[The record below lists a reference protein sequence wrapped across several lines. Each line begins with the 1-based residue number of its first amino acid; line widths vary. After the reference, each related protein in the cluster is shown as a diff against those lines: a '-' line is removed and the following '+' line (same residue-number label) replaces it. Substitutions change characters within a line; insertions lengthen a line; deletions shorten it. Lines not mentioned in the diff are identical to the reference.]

1 MKTTG
6 KSPSIKIT
14 ELVVSKSSNIIHIA
28 VGHDG
33 IHAILVNEDGT
44 VYFTGTARRGEDGDS
59 SKNRRQPKAVK
70 PKKINKLDSQVIVHA
85 SCNNGTS
92 ALVTTTGKLVMF
104 GKDTAHCDASGMLF
118 FKFFIFFLSWRYLIY

>member
-1 MKTTG
+1 M
-6 KSPSIKIT
+6 
-14 ELVVSKSSNIIHIA
+14 
-28 VGHDG
+28 
-33 IHAILVNEDGT
+33 NEDGT

-118 FKFFIFFLSWRYLIY
+118 FQFLALLFSWHYLILLIY